1 MIYYKMIN
9 INKETLKLLTFIV
22 LALIFLAL
30 NSILCKAALVNNY
43 IDAYTFTFLRLFS
56 ASITL
61 IAIYL
66 YKNKRFSIS
75 LKSNWITSFMLFLYA
90 ICFSFSF
97 LSIDAGLGTLLL
109 FGVVQIIMALS
120 AIFLKEKVNL
130 QKILGIAVAL
140 GGLIFL
146 LYPKHD
152 FEISYFHAFLMAL
165 AGTSWAVYTIMGKK
179 SIDALSNTMDN
190 FIKATLFITLTY
202 FLFLNEDMFF
212 TTNGIFLAF
221 ISGSI
226 TSAIGYVIWY
236 EVLPKM
242 QILTAG
248 VIQLFV
254 PVISIFFSV
263 VLLGELFTLDLFL
276 STIIISLG
284 IVITLFSRKTKKEK
298 LY

>member
-1 MIYYKMIN
+1 MITS
-9 INKETLKLLTFIV
+9 NKDTLKLLTFKII
-22 LALIFLAL
+22 ALIFLAL
-30 NSILCKAALVNNY
+30 NSILCKTALVNNY
-43 IDAYTFTFLRLFS
+43 IDAYSFTFFRLFS

-61 IAIYL
+61 LAIYL
-66 YKNKRFSIS
+66 YKNKKIDIS

-90 ICFSFSF
+90 ICFSFAF

-109 FGVVQIIMALS
+109 FGVVQIVMAIS

-130 QKILGIAVAL
+130 QKLLGIALAL
-140 GGLIFL
+140 FGLVYL
-146 LYPKHD
+146 LYPKQS
-152 FEISYFHAFLMAL
+152 FEISYFHAFLMML
-165 AGTSWAVYTIMGKK
+165 AGTSWAIYTIMGKK
-179 SIDALSNTMDN
+179 SIDALGNSMDN
-190 FIKATLFITLTY
+190 FIKATLFIALSY

-212 TTNGIFLAF
+212 DINGILLAI

-236 EVLPKM
+236 EVLPKI

-263 VLLGELFTLDLFL
+263 IFLNELFTFDLFL

-284 IVITLFSRKTKKEK
+284 ILISIFSRK
-298 LY
+298 

>member
-1 MIYYKMIN
+1 MIN

>member
-1 MIYYKMIN
+1 MITS
-9 INKETLKLLTFIV
+9 NKDTLKLLTFKII
-22 LALIFLAL
+22 ALIFLAL
-30 NSILCKAALVNNY
+30 NSILCKTALVNNY
-43 IDAYTFTFLRLFS
+43 IDAYSFTFFRLFS

-61 IAIYL
+61 LAIYL
-66 YKNKRFSIS
+66 YKNKKIDIS

-90 ICFSFSF
+90 ICFSFAF

-109 FGVVQIIMALS
+109 FGVVQIVMAIS

-130 QKILGIAVAL
+130 QKLLGIALAL
-140 GGLIFL
+140 FGFVYL
-146 LYPKHD
+146 LYPKQS
-152 FEISYFHAFLMAL
+152 FEISYFHAFLMML
-165 AGTSWAVYTIMGKK
+165 AGTSWAIYTIMGKK
-179 SIDALSNTMDN
+179 SIDALGNSMDN
-190 FIKATLFITLTY
+190 FIKATLFIALSY

-212 TTNGIFLAF
+212 DINGILLAI

-236 EVLPKM
+236 EVLPKI

-263 VLLGELFTLDLFL
+263 IFLNELFTFDLFL

-284 IVITLFSRKTKKEK
+284 ILISIFSRK
-298 LY
+298 